1 MFAIQ
6 QLSDWCRTGRIQIPE
21 KQTLEDEF
29 ERTVYKR
36 DEQDNILPE
45 IDDDL
50 FHPDALDALL
60 YASRQ
65 YAYDCGEDIGGESSD
80 KKEKEDSRAQT
91 LPNWINGLG
100 EEYDD

>member
-1 MFAIQ
+1 M
-6 QLSDWCRTGRIQIPE
+6 
-21 KQTLEDEF
+21 K
-29 ERTVYKR
+29 
-36 DEQDNILPE
+36 DNILPE

-91 LPNWINGLG
+91 LPNWINDLG